1 MAAPTDNE
9 LDIGINEKAVYTNE
23 MKFIS
28 QQGFSILQG
37 LILSALLAGS
47 ALVTSKLIS
56 DQKKVAISSKSKDAV
71 EEMTDILFN
80 LLQQQDN
87 CSATFT
93 LNGATGSL
101 TGNAN
106 INTIYH
112 ANRSASGAGLPPQ
125 PVVTVNNAYFQ
136 NSISISSMRV
146 EFPANVANLTP
157 AVLVVNMRRNDA
169 KDATLRTKDGF
180 GGKDLTRRIN
190 LIIQRHEGTLAF
202 KSCYAVKN
210 SAEEASGNGNIALL
224 REFCQGLSMPP
235 LTVPGES
242 LWPAYYWNNTTNTC
256 ELNNSVCPRDYFFVG
271 IDSTGIAERG
281 DGSVVASPGIL
292 GAARCRYARRAF
304 NFSNL
309 IETTGPINCNGRT
322 MVKWEKVPGQNRVR
336 ITCN

>member
-1 MAAPTDNE
+1 
-9 LDIGINEKAVYTNE
+9 

-56 DQKKVAISSKSKDAV
+56 DQKKVAVSTKSKDAA
-71 EEMTDILFN
+71 EEMSDILFN
-80 LLQQQDN
+80 LLQHQDN
-87 CSATFT
+87 CSTTLT

-101 TGNAN
+101 TGVAN

-136 NSISISSMRV
+136 NSISISSLRV

-157 AVLVVNMRRNDA
+157 AVLVVNMRRNDS
-169 KDATLRTKDGF
+169 KDVLRTKDGF
-180 GGKDLTRRIN
+180 GGKDLSRRIN
-190 LIIQRHEGTLAF
+190 LIIQRDESTLNF

-224 REFCQGLSMPP
+224 RELCQGLSMPP
-235 LTVPGES
+235 SLVPHES
-242 LWPAYYWNNTTNTC
+242 LWPAYNWNSTTNTC
-256 ELNNSVCPRDYFFVG
+256 ELANSVCPRDYFFAG
-271 IDSTGIAERG
+271 IDSTGIAERA
-281 DGSVVASPGIL
+281 DGTVIVSPGL
-292 GAARCRYARRAF
+292 GAARCRYVSRAIRF
-304 NFSNL
+304 DEFINNWGAS
-309 IETTGPINCNGRT
+309 NCNGQS
-322 MVKWEKVPGQNRVR
+322 MVRWEKYGTNQVR
-336 ITCN
+336 IGCN